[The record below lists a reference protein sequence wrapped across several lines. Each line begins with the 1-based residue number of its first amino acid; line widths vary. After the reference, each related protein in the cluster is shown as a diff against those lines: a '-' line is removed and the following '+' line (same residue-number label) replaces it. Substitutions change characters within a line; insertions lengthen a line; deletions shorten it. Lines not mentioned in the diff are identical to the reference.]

1 MLETRLSLVQHFQSA
16 STVDVDTIE
25 GICQLAIQVE
35 VDEFRRKGATASNQ
49 FNTLSA
55 TTSKQNNASFKQF
68 SPNPNFRTKY
78 CKHHPT
84 STSHTTAECVNK
96 SKHMQPTYNS
106 KQVTPQTSTNNY
118 FPNVTCLK
126 CKQKGHYANQ
136 CPQRS
141 TTSVQSTTAYTNN
154 QNDRATSSWSSP
166 LPTNGNKSSSTS
178 STTQRHSERV
188 NFGKPPERYTPSN
201 NNSKPVIRST
211 TVDNNEVE
219 ATSLELNHDDEVID
233 AQHDEPKL
241 SSATNDE
248 LNESLA
254 TTNVLPE
261 TVFVPQSAKV
271 VFAFNGFIYQTLL
284 DSGASCSFID
294 EQLVNQFNL
303 SLTTVKG
310 KIQLAH
316 PNTSTPRRGKTIPL
330 SIEAFFLCS
339 NLDQPSITIEH
350 KFEVMKLPLDYQFI
364 IGVDLIGALFP
375 CGSVPIQFLLSNT
388 NAFRVPQSS
397 QPLNPI
403 TSTVLLDE
411 VDMQHTELMPDME
424 GIGSI
429 PESQQPDKTSVT
441 CSTDKQND
449 YDHRRELLMN
459 DSSVIEALNINE
471 AIGPHSFCSLP
482 ESTVKL
488 VIDPNKVH
496 TLRNKQYP
504 IANVLYQHID
514 EIMQRWL
521 AAGKICLAPPNC
533 QFNNPLT
540 VAPKKDSDGKLTGI
554 RICLDT
560 RKLNDALIVNDYF
573 PIPSIRTALDT
584 FAGCRIFGEV
594 DLAEAYLQFK
604 MDEDSRPLTAFTWKG
619 KQYMFIGCP
628 FGLSLLPA
636 HFQRVMSF
644 LFSDLS
650 FTFPYLDNLPIASS
664 TWSEH
669 KDHILTII
677 HRLNT
682 YNLYIK
688 PSSVKCGYSQ
698 MNCLGHVISEHGV
711 SINKEKLKKVT
722 DWPLPRTGEQLQK
735 FLGFVTFLRAHV
747 RHFADLTA
755 SMEAVKNQ
763 KEIIWNDEMKQQF
776 ELTKE
781 ALRRSPILNFP
792 DFNKRFC
799 F

>member
-1 MLETRLSLVQHFQSA
+1 
-16 STVDVDTIE
+16 
-25 GICQLAIQVE
+25 
-35 VDEFRRKGATASNQ
+35 
-49 FNTLSA
+49 
-55 TTSKQNNASFKQF
+55 
-68 SPNPNFRTKY
+68 
-78 CKHHPT
+78 
-84 STSHTTAECVNK
+84 
-96 SKHMQPTYNS
+96 
-106 KQVTPQTSTNNY
+106 
-118 FPNVTCLK
+118 
-126 CKQKGHYANQ
+126 
-136 CPQRS
+136 
-141 TTSVQSTTAYTNN
+141 
-154 QNDRATSSWSSP
+154 
-166 LPTNGNKSSSTS
+166 
-178 STTQRHSERV
+178 
-188 NFGKPPERYTPSN
+188 
-201 NNSKPVIRST
+201 
-211 TVDNNEVE
+211 
-219 ATSLELNHDDEVID
+219 
-233 AQHDEPKL
+233 
-241 SSATNDE
+241 
-248 LNESLA
+248 
-254 TTNVLPE
+254 
-261 TVFVPQSAKV
+261 
-271 VFAFNGFIYQTLL
+271 
-284 DSGASCSFID
+284 
-294 EQLVNQFNL
+294 
-303 SLTTVKG
+303 
-310 KIQLAH
+310 
-316 PNTSTPRRGKTIPL
+316 
-330 SIEAFFLCS
+330 
-339 NLDQPSITIEH
+339 
-350 KFEVMKLPLDYQFI
+350 
-364 IGVDLIGALFP
+364 
-375 CGSVPIQFLLSNT
+375 
-388 NAFRVPQSS
+388 
-397 QPLNPI
+397 
-403 TSTVLLDE
+403 
-411 VDMQHTELMPDME
+411 MPDME

-504 IANVLYQHID
+504 IANVFYQHID

-698 MNCLGHVISEHGV
+698 MNCLGHVSEHGV

-799 F
+799 ISTDASNTGIGAVLFQPSTNENIITQNNIVSICSRKLTKSELNYPAYKKELLAIVYAFRQFHTFIWGRNDLIILTDHKPLIYMLSSTNLSPALQQWVDVITSSKCNIDLVS